1 MNEVKQGTWHRRCYQ
16 DATHSGM
23 LMRAKEKYEKV
34 LAGPN
39 EFKMKGYKFAR
50 SKTHQPT
57 HSINKAVC
65 FCCDGEGCNREKLR
79 EVRTM
84 NEGASLRKA
93 IELSRNDKLCVKFST
108 AINATNDHA
117 IDKKYQKMAGLKM
130 FQMYSASLWHHIHQL
145 FRFGR

>member
-1 MNEVKQGTWHRRCYQ
+1 MTQKLLSRCYTLWN
-16 DATHSGM
+16 ANE
-23 LMRAKEKYEKV
+23 AKERYEKV

-39 EFKMKGYKFAR
+39 EFKTKGYKFAR

-84 NEGASLRKA
+84 HAGESIRKA
-93 IELSRNDKLCVKFST
+93 IELSRNDKLRVKFST
-108 AINATNDHA
+108 AISATDAHA
-117 IDKKYQKMAGLKM
+117 IDIKYHKNYWTKNVSNVLRKPL
-130 FQMYSASLWHHIHQL
+130 AS
-145 FRFGR
+145 R